1 MSTTCP
7 GCGAPIE
14 FEVGTQ
20 TLTCRYCR
28 HVSTIERPENAIES
42 SVEEVIPLALTH
54 ADIDRQVLLY
64 IASGEFTPD
73 DMLESATISL
83 RECFYVPAFV
93 FRIDYD
99 ATWSAAFGFNHSK
112 PYTAYR
118 SVTRNG
124 SSHREAYTNYRTE
137 TNWQA
142 ASGEDVGIFDV
153 AGYAGSKLINLPLAP
168 AELVQDI
175 VAGGGATEFNPSF
188 IEGSELE
195 PFTQPEAQVY
205 TALHK
210 VINTEIDRR
219 VEANKQGD
227 RQKNWHWNAKMQYV
241 TTTIAVPICHV
252 VFHYGDK
259 NYNMWLGGQN
269 GNNFRAD
276 PLPVDREKKNQIIAG
291 LIPFAAAVI
300 AMILSAFAWGF
311 DWHGL
316 LGLAFPWGYWISR
329 KDALIKYSTSARQ
342 SLLTQIQAWETGMTD
357 SNNDGNSNVA
367 RTFRRP
373 KRSLI
378 VKTHLDKFLIPLYSV
393 MAMALVSFMIR
404 IGPQLHA

>member
-1 MSTTCP
+1 MSTACS

-14 FEVGTQ
+14 FETGTQ
-20 TLTCRYCR
+20 TLTCPYCGY
-28 HVSTIERPENAIES
+28 VSTIERPENAIES
-42 SVEEVIPLALTH
+42 SVEQIIPLALTH
-54 ADIDRQVLLY
+54 ADIDRQVLRY

-83 RECFYVPAFV
+83 RECFYVSAFV

-99 ATWSAAFGFNHSK
+99 ATWSAAFGFNHDE
-112 PYTAYR
+112 PYTAFR

-124 SSHREAYTNYRTE
+124 STHQEAYTTYRTE

-153 AGYAGSKLINLPLAP
+153 AGYAGSKLNNLPLAP
-168 AELVQDI
+168 AELIQDI
-175 VAGGGATEFNPSF
+175 VADGGATTFNPSF
-188 IEGSELE
+188 TEGFELE

-205 TALHK
+205 TALHD
-210 VINTEIDRR
+210 VINTEIDQR
-219 VEANKQGD
+219 VDANKQGD
-227 RQKNWHWNAKMQYV
+227 HQKNWHWNAKMEYA
-241 TTTIAVPICHV
+241 TSTIAVPICHV

-259 NYNMWLGGQN
+259 NYHMWLGGQN
-269 GNNFRAD
+269 GNNVRAD
-276 PLPVDREKKNQIIAG
+276 PLPVDREKKNQIMTG

-300 AMILSAFAWGF
+300 AMILSAFVWGF

-316 LGLAFPWGYWISR
+316 FGLLFPWGYWISR
-329 KDALIKYSTSARQ
+329 KQALIKYSISARQ
-342 SLLTQIQAWETGMTD
+342 SLLTQIQASETAMTG
-357 SNNDGNSNVA
+357 SNNDGKSNIA

-373 KRSLI
+373 KQSLM
-378 VKTHLDKFLIPLYSV
+378 VKTHLDKFLIPLYSA

-404 IGPQLHA
+404 IGPQMH